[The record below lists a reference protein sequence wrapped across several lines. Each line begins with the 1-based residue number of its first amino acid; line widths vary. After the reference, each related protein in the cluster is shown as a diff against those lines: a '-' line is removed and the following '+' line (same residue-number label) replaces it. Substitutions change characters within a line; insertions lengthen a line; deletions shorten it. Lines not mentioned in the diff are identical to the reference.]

1 MNGSRRAFLKTA
13 GMTAAAAGLPGTVEA
28 IDPIRRR
35 GGPQMQL
42 SLAAYS
48 FRKYLTNYRRRSSG
62 APPSADDGD
71 GSMTLEGFVDLCA
84 EYGLSGTEP
93 TSYFVPDP
101 LPDKYLQRLRRRAFL
116 AGVSVSGT
124 AIGNTFTHAAGP
136 ERDRE
141 IAYTKLWIDRAA
153 DLGAPTIRIFA
164 GNVQKGTTEAQAR
177 QWTIDAIR
185 DCCDYAGRKG
195 VILALE
201 NHGGIVSTAAQ
212 LLSIVREID
221 SEWFGVT
228 WDSGNVRGADPYGEL
243 TAIAPYAVTAQIKAK
258 IAGTAGGSAAGR
270 QDPQRHQLSRL
281 AGARV
286 RGGRGPESRRA
297 QVSRRAQAPHR
308 RSGARVEIS
317 AQPFV
322 ASGFSRT
329 IGVSRPFVESGFSR
343 TIGF

>member
-1 MNGSRRAFLKTA
+1 MNGSRRTFLKTV
-13 GMTAAAAGLPGTVEA
+13 GVTAAAAALPGTAGA
-28 IDPIRRR
+28 IAPIQRR
-35 GGPQMQL
+35 GGPRMSL

-62 APPSADDGD
+62 APPSADDGN

-116 AGVSVSGT
+116 AGLSVSGT
-124 AIGNTFTHAAGP
+124 AIGNTFTHPAGP

-185 DCCDYAGRKG
+185 ECCDYAGRKG
-195 VILALE
+195 IILALE
-201 NHGGIVSTAAQ
+201 NHGGIVTTAAQ
-212 LLSIVREID
+212 LISIVREIE

-243 TAIAPYAVTAQIKAK
+243 TAIAPYAVTAQIKTK
-258 IAGTAGGSAAGR
+258 IAGKPA
-270 QDPQRHQLSRL
+270 DL
-281 AGARV
+281 ARV
-286 RGGRGPESRRA
+286 VKILNDVNYRGWLALEYEEEEEPKVAVPRYLEELKRLIA
-297 QVSRRAQAPHR
+297 QP
-308 RSGARVEIS
+308 ARVS
-317 AQPFV
+317 A
-322 ASGFSRT
+322 R
-329 IGVSRPFVESGFSR
+329 
-343 TIGF
+343 